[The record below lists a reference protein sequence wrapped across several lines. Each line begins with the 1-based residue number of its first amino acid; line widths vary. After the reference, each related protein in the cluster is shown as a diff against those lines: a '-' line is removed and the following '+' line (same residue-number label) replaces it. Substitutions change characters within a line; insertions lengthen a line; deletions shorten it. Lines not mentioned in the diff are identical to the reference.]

1 MAIVSFYPV
10 RHAALTPW
18 LVGLGDLVAKLQ
30 VSAGMMKR
38 VRYGVFALVGPLLL
52 AAPLSAQ
59 PQSAPEGAK
68 VYIIWPGEGQVIRRG
83 KFWLRMGLSG
93 AGVAP
98 AGVDKPN
105 TGHHHVLIDT
115 ELPALDREIPND
127 KNHLHFGRGQ
137 TEARIELPPG
147 RHTLQLLF
155 GDANHVPHQPPLY
168 SSKITVIVK
177 P

>member
-1 MAIVSFYPV
+1 MLPAGLMALALVSTF
-10 RHAALTPW
+10 
-18 LVGLGDLVAKLQ
+18 LVAGN
-30 VSAGMMKR
+30 VN
-38 VRYGVFALVGPLLL
+38 
-52 AAPLSAQ
+52 AQ
-59 PQSAPEGAK
+59 PQPPPEGAK
-68 VYIIWPGEGQVIRRG
+68 VYIIWPGDGQVIRRG

-115 ELPALDREIPND
+115 ELPPLDREIPND
-127 KNHLHFGRGQ
+127 KNHVHFGRGQ

-155 GDANHVPHQPPLY
+155 GDANHVPHNPPLY
-168 SSKITVIVK
+168 SNKITVIVT

>member
-1 MAIVSFYPV
+1 
-10 RHAALTPW
+10 
-18 LVGLGDLVAKLQ
+18 
-30 VSAGMMKR
+30 MMKR
-38 VRYGVFALVGPLLL
+38 VRYGAFALASTLLL
-52 AAPLSAQ
+52 AAHANAQ
-59 PQSAPEGAK
+59 SQPAPEGAK
-68 VYIIWPGEGQVIRRG
+68 VYIIWPGDGQVIRRG

-105 TGHHHVLIDT
+105 TGHHHVLINT

-155 GDANHVPHQPPLY
+155 GDANHVPHRPPLY
-168 SSKITVIVK
+168 SSKITVIVT

>member
-1 MAIVSFYPV
+1 MPN
-10 RHAALTPW
+10 T
-18 LVGLGDLVAKLQ
+18 
-30 VSAGMMKR
+30 
-38 VRYGVFALVGPLLL
+38 
-52 AAPLSAQ
+52 Q
-59 PQSAPEGAK
+59 PPPEGAR
-68 VYIIWPGEGQVIRRG
+68 VYIIWPGDGQVIRRG

-98 AGVDKPN
+98 AGIDKPN

-147 RHTLQLLF
+147 SAYPATAIRRREPRSTPAAALFQQDYRHCETLGEL
-155 GDANHVPHQPPLY
+155 
-168 SSKITVIVK
+168 
-177 P
+177 

>member
-1 MAIVSFYPV
+1 
-10 RHAALTPW
+10 
-18 LVGLGDLVAKLQ
+18 
-30 VSAGMMKR
+30 MMKR
-38 VRYGVFALVGPLLL
+38 VRYGVFILVSTLLL
-52 AAPLSAQ
+52 AGHVNAQ
-59 PQSAPEGAK
+59 SQPPPEGAK
-68 VYIIWPGEGQVIRRG
+68 VYIIWPGDGQVIRRG
-83 KFWLRMGLSG
+83 KFWLRMGL
-93 AGVAP
+93 
-98 AGVDKPN
+98 
-105 TGHHHVLIDT
+105 TGHHHVLINT

-168 SSKITVIVK
+168 SSKITVIVT